1 MPIRIIAAVVS
12 AAFLAGATG
21 PTHAQGYVTQDPG
34 SHAPRN
40 LTLQDLGP
48 SVTIPTEPADS
59 GIPTLRFPRG
69 RGAGSPMPGYG
80 SSTPSSGSGNPGAYG
95 ATLGG
100 NR

>member
-1 MPIRIIAAVVS
+1 MPLRIIAAVVS
-12 AAFLAGATG
+12 AAFLAGMAG
-21 PTHAQGYVTQDPG
+21 PAHAQGYVTQDPG

-48 SVTIPTEPADS
+48 SVTIPGEPGAV
-59 GIPTLRFPRG
+59 GVPTLRFPRG
-69 RGAGSPMPGYG
+69 RGAGTMMPGYG

-95 ATLGG
+95 TTLGG